1 MPVQNGKNLKL
12 NSPATSTF
20 SGAKGAKAD
29 CITDGASLESSAF
42 FQKSSNAATGT
53 PYILAVDMQKNA
65 RISEINLST
74 RLVNGSEAAYKYTIE
89 GSTDGK
95 SYKMLVDGRQNWQVG
110 FLILNIEDPASYR
123 YLRLR
128 VYGVVNVHKGNSAMW
143 ADGIYEFAAFGTPQ

>member
-1 MPVQNGKNLKL
+1 M
-12 NSPATSTF
+12 
-20 SGAKGAKAD
+20 
-29 CITDGASLESSAF
+29 ESSAF

-95 SYKMLVDGRQNWQVG
+95 SYKMLVDGRQN
-110 FLILNIEDPASYR
+110 LASR
-123 YLRLR
+123 ISDLK
-128 VYGVVNVHKGNSAMW
+128 H
-143 ADGIYEFAAFGTPQ
+143 